1 MSDSFPWFKFTVLHW
16 MMGRIQRLSFA
27 HQGSFMRLVC
37 VYWTKEG
44 KVSIED
50 AELECTDIL
59 YKDLVKYRIVKELSG
74 HIQIDFMDELLAE
87 RGDVSNQKREAALE
101 RWRIEREK
109 QMNAQAMHV
118 HNPAMQIREEE
129 NRIEKKEENGVV
141 SVETPRTQKK
151 FIPPSFEEVRDHFLE
166 KKWTAKIEFDE
177 NEESEKFLDYFN
189 SNGWKVGG
197 KAAMKDWKAAI
208 NNWIK
213 RIKPKIENNG
223 NQNNGLNHSELDEL
237 IARETEKLRSNTGQK
252 V

>member
-1 MSDSFPWFKFTVLHW
+1 
-16 MMGRIQRLSFA
+16 
-27 HQGSFMRLVC
+27 MRLVC

-118 HNPAMQIREEE
+118 HNSAMQIREEE
-129 NRIEKKEENGVV
+129 NRVEKKEENGVV
-141 SVETPRTQKK
+141 SIETPNRPKNFVK
-151 FIPPSFEEVRDHFLE
+151 PSLEEVTEYFKE
-166 KKWTAKIEFDE
+166 KKYDGAKYLELVMA
-177 NEESEKFLDYFN
+177 EKFVNYYE
-189 SNGWKVGG
+189 SKGWKIG
-197 KAAMKDWKAAI
+197 KTPMKDWRAAI
-208 NNWIK
+208 RTWILK
-213 RIKPKIENNG
+213 EKDEQENKGAGNNG
-223 NQNNGLNHSELDEL
+223 GRNQGVSYSHGGKNSNS
-237 IARETEKLRSNTGQK
+237 TLRSADRKDFNTG
-252 V
+252 